1 MLSAATFLSL
11 AMQCSPSIHPDT
23 ANDVVRVESGFNQ
36 YAIGVV
42 GQKNGIFPTSL
53 DDALAHVQR
62 LQSQGKRY
70 SIGLMQIT
78 SSNFNKYGVTAEQL
92 FNPCINLNVFEKII
106 TDCYQRGGTL
116 KRALSCYYSGNFDT
130 GQKAESDFS
139 QTSYVER
146 IGYTPPPGG
155 YAVPSTKSDQG
166 NQGNEQTPSGPV
178 NTTLPPAFESWD
190 VLREYPREST
200 PKDKPTS
207 TPETPTS
214 SIEEKNV

>member
-11 AMQCSPSIHPDT
+11 AMQCSPSVHPDT
-23 ANDVVRVESGFNQ
+23 ANDVARVESGFNQ

-42 GQKNGIFPTSL
+42 GQKNGIFPTSM

-70 SIGLMQIT
+70 SVGLMQIT
-78 SSNFNKYGVTAEQL
+78 SSNFKKYGVTAEQL
-92 FNPCINLNVFEKII
+92 FNPCTNLTVFEKII

-139 QTSYVER
+139 QTSYVQR
-146 IGYTPPPGG
+146 IGYTPSPGN
-155 YAVPSTKSDQG
+155 YTVPSTKSEK
-166 NQGNEQTPSGPV
+166 GNEQPPSGPV
-178 NTTLPPAFESWD
+178 NTNLPPAFESWD

-207 TPETPTS
+207 TSETTT